1 MKKFYT
7 TLLAALCVLGASAS
21 ADHIQDLSGNKIL
34 NQKKNS
40 LERIAPAKKSSI
52 KQKADERFTIEGEYD
67 IVIGDY
73 YFNNSVGDF
82 ADSATI
88 VNNNDGTITIKCDY
102 FITDVN
108 ANFNEETGEI
118 TFPAV
123 KLGKVTLSDGTYY
136 AKFIPTMWD
145 SQAKNIVEESPH
157 NVAKRFSLMKILGE

>member
-88 VNNNDGTITIKCDY
+88 VNNNDGTITIKCD
-102 FITDVN
+102 
-108 ANFNEETGEI
+108 
-118 TFPAV
+118 
-123 KLGKVTLSDGTYY
+123 
-136 AKFIPTMWD
+136 
-145 SQAKNIVEESPH
+145 
-157 NVAKRFSLMKILGE
+157 